1 MIILDKKSY
10 ELLFYLLKLD
20 EPQTVMAI
28 SKTLNQSRR
37 KIYYHLD
44 KINEAL
50 PSTLDKI
57 VSYPR
62 VGIVLT
68 AEQKAAC
75 WSLIEDLDDY
85 NYVLQVKE
93 RLQLM
98 LVYTAISKERV
109 TIERLMS
116 LTDVS
121 RNTVLSDIASIR
133 QELSQNHPTMRLE
146 VTKARGYYLS
156 ASPLTVIRYLYQL
169 LAEIYTSG
177 TENFIGIM
185 EDKLTKADLGEIYF
199 SEELLTFFEEQL
211 KNAKI
216 YLGKTLNRQESILML
231 KTLPFLILCYRHLPL
246 TDSDRLTLQE
256 ELLMTEERKEHHLAQ
271 MIAQGL
277 REAFDFDLDAIE
289 ILLIALL
296 LLSYRKDSDSHLES
310 RDYEQMRAVLN
321 QFVDLF
327 EETYARHFVNK
338 EDLVKQLLL
347 HCKALVY
354 RKTYGMVTQNPL
366 TQHIKDKYA
375 QLFYMTHSCVGLLE
389 KAWEINLTD
398 DDVAYLTIHLG
409 GALQQ
414 ATQEKSYRIC
424 IVCDEGIAIQKLL
437 LSQCRRYIKTS
448 TVEAVF
454 TSAQFHSVRDIL
466 TSDLVVTTV
475 DLDYSPV
482 PVLRIQP
489 ILTNDD
495 LVRLLRFVANGG
507 QEDSQGLTAQLERY
521 IRRYVKDETDIY
533 VLRNK
538 IEKVVQKE
546 MLRTIMLGQDRED

>member
-50 PSTLDKI
+50 PPNMEKI

-68 AEQKAAC
+68 AEQKAVC
-75 WSLIEDLDDY
+75 WRLIEDLDDY

-98 LVYTAISKERV
+98 LVYTAISKDRV
-109 TIERLMS
+109 TIERLMN

-133 QELSQNHPTMRLE
+133 QELTQQYPTMRLE
-146 VTKARGYYLS
+146 VTKARGYYL
-156 ASPLTVIRYLYQL
+156 ATSPLTVIRYLYQL
-169 LAEIYTSG
+169 LVEIYTRG

-185 EDKLTKADLGEIYF
+185 EDKLGKTELGEVYF
-199 SEELLTFFEEQL
+199 SDDLLLFFEEQL
-211 KNAKI
+211 KKAKA
-216 YLGKTLNRQESILML
+216 YLGKTLNRQESVLML
-231 KTLPFLILCYRHLPL
+231 KTLPYLILCYRHLPL
-246 TDSDRLTLQE
+246 TEGERLTLQD
-256 ELLMTEERKEHHLAQ
+256 ELLMTEERKEHSLAQ

-277 REAFDFDLDAIE
+277 REQFDLHLDDIE

-296 LLSYRKDSDSHLES
+296 LLSYRKDSDNHLES
-310 RDYEQMRAVLN
+310 RDYEQMRAELN
-321 QFVDLF
+321 QFVTLF
-327 EETYARHFVNK
+327 EETYDRYFVNK
-338 EDLVKQLLL
+338 EELVKQLLL

-354 RKTYGMVTQNPL
+354 RKTYGMATQNPL
-366 TQHIKDKYA
+366 TQHIMDKYA
-375 QLFYMTHSCVGLLE
+375 QLFYMTQSCIGLLE
-389 KAWEINLTD
+389 KAWDISLTD

-414 ATQEKSYRIC
+414 ASQEKSYRIC

-448 TVEAVF
+448 QVEAVF
-454 TSAQFHSVRDIL
+454 TSVQFNSVRDIL

-482 PVLRIQP
+482 PTLRIQP

-507 QEDSQGLTAQLERY
+507 QEDSESLTAQLERY
-521 IRRYVKDETDIY
+521 IRRYVKDETDVY

-546 MLRTIMLGQDRED
+546 MIRTIMLGQDREN